1 MADLERR
8 IETAKKQAVYYRN
21 YRRIRDRA
29 LRRLSKLYPDDY
41 KRFYEE
47 ERERD
52 EQEEKVWVDLT
63 GRTNGG
69 TNTAGR
75 PSHRRSN
82 LGSEQTNLHN
92 QPEGNYGGEA

>member
-63 GRTNGG
+63 GRTNASLARSAQRRESFAKRARD
-69 TNTAGR
+69 NE
-75 PSHRRSN
+75 SHSN
-82 LGSEQTNLHN
+82 E
-92 QPEGNYGGEA
+92 GGEK

>member
-63 GRTNGG
+63 GRTN
-69 TNTAGR
+69 TRVAKSVRNRESFAKR
-75 PSHRRSN
+75 VRDNKSHSN
-82 LGSEQTNLHN
+82 E
-92 QPEGNYGGEA
+92 GGEE

>member
-63 GRTNGG
+63 GRTNASLARSAQRRESFAKA
-69 TNTAGR
+69 TRNNE
-75 PSHRRSN
+75 SHSN
-82 LGSEQTNLHN
+82 E
-92 QPEGNYGGEA
+92 GGEE